1 MLNDIRYALRTL
13 RKNPGFAATAI
24 LSLALAIGANSAIFS
39 LADFVLF
46 RPLPVR
52 DASHVVSLRS
62 LAPSSTVSVFANTGT
77 EMSYLDFVDFRDK
90 SYSFESLVAY
100 SLISV
105 GFSKDAQS
113 QAQLKMGYVV
123 TANLFQVLGI
133 EPSVGRP
140 FRTEEDQAPGRDA
153 VVILAHNLWKQ
164 EFGSDPSLVGRRIR
178 LNGMEFTV

>member
-1 MLNDIRYALRTL
+1 VVDGHIVSTRTGASPSAGVSGRGKRRPKTETGLVRTCCISLNPRSIFDGNQLARFAHMLNDIRYALRTL

-77 EMSYLDFVDFRDK
+77 EMSYLDFVDFRD
-90 SYSFESLVAY
+90 
-100 SLISV
+100 
-105 GFSKDAQS
+105 
-113 QAQLKMGYVV
+113 
-123 TANLFQVLGI
+123 
-133 EPSVGRP
+133 
-140 FRTEEDQAPGRDA
+140 
-153 VVILAHNLWKQ
+153 
-164 EFGSDPSLVGRRIR
+164 
-178 LNGMEFTV
+178 